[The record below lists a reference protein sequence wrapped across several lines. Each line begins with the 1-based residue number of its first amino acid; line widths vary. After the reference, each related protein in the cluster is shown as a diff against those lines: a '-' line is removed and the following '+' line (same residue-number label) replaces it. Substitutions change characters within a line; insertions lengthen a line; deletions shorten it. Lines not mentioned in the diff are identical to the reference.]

1 MSILNK
7 KEKIMDQVTE
17 QRGLNN
23 VTIFSI
29 TLVLLSV
36 VAAICIYG
44 LNERKLMASN
54 IENAIQKGIDPLSV
68 RCSYAR
74 GDDIICVTHAASS
87 GKKPF

>member
-1 MSILNK
+1 
-7 KEKIMDQVTE
+7 MDQVNY

-29 TLVLLSV
+29 TIVLLSI
-36 VAAICIYG
+36 VAAICIYS

-54 IENAIQKGIDPLSV
+54 IEAAIQKGIDPLSV

-87 GKKPF
+87 GKKPI